1 MDKKTINLWNR
12 KQWLDEFK
20 KNGAR
25 VIVLSLSTKV
35 IGISVFQIVI
45 DEAQIHYF
53 SIHPEFRRNGYGT
66 YLMKEIINRCKDLN
80 LTKIL
85 LEVSERNLIA
95 GSFYINLDFFTVGVR
110 KKYYKDGSNAVLKEK
125 KLIK

>member
-1 MDKKTINLWNR
+1 MLSIREIKQNEVEICINLDKKTINLWNR

-45 DEAQIHYF
+45 DEAQHYF
-53 SIHPEFRRNGYGT
+53 SIHPEFAEMG
-66 YLMKEIINRCKDLN
+66 MEPI
-80 LTKIL
+80 
-85 LEVSERNLIA
+85 
-95 GSFYINLDFFTVGVR
+95 
-110 KKYYKDGSNAVLKEK
+110 
-125 KLIK
+125 